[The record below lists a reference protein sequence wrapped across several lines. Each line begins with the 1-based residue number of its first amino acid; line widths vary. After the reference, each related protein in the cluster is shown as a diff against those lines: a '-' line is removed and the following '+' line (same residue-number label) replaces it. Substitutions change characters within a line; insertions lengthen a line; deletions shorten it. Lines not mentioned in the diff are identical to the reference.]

1 MIQVLTL
8 LYQSRAI
15 NDHVPNISSSNSRS
29 DTSLPTP
36 SPTCTSD
43 SNSDDIHQ
51 MKRLLCQPCR
61 IIKRILWATRVSAAK
76 KLASVIDQVVIHNDI
91 PSWCRLL
98 QFPKKCFRMPCR
110 GGKHRNLATLV
121 NNQINEESSAGLPTT
136 QGVRNNSTSSRP
148 LLKWLSDRVS
158 SKLEEGNYK
167 GAVRLACS
175 EDTMADHSD
184 ITLSALRLKHPP
196 PHPESNMSNR
206 ISTIPYL
213 FQSTLS

>member
-1 MIQVLTL
+1 
-8 LYQSRAI
+8 
-15 NDHVPNISSSNSRS
+15 
-29 DTSLPTP
+29 
-36 SPTCTSD
+36 
-43 SNSDDIHQ
+43 

-76 KLASVIDQVVIHNDI
+76 KLASVIYQVVIHNDI

-148 LLKWLSDRVS
+148 HLKWLSDRIA
-158 SKLEEGNYK
+158 NWRK
-167 GAVRLACS
+167 G
-175 EDTMADHSD
+175 
-184 ITLSALRLKHPP
+184 ITREL
-196 PHPESNMSNR
+196 
-206 ISTIPYL
+206 
-213 FQSTLS
+213 